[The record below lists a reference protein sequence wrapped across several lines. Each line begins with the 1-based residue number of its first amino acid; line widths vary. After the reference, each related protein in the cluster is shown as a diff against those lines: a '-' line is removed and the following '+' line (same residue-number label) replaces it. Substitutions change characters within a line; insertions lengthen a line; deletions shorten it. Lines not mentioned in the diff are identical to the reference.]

1 MMGGFEVIIL
11 ILRIDFLF
19 LYYKFFHISYL
30 TPH

>member
-1 MMGGFEVIIL
+1 MGGGGFEVIIP
-11 ILRIDFLF
+11 RIDFLF